1 MRIALVG
8 YGKMG
13 KIIENIAL
21 NRGHQ
26 ISARVNIENYTDI
39 QAINRE
45 NTDVAI
51 EFTQPESVIEN
62 LKTLFKGQ
70 IPVVCGTTG
79 WLKHKPEMD
88 ALCLANDTAFFYA
101 SNYSIGVNIFFK
113 LNEYLARVMQKYPEY
128 QVKIEEIHHT
138 EKKDAPSGTAITL
151 AEGIIK
157 NYPSLKNWINEE
169 SQNKADLSIISRREP
184 QVPGTHTIEYQS
196 PIDLIEIKH
205 LAHSREG
212 FATGAVLAAEWLK
225 DKKGIFGM
233 DDMLAV

>member
-1 MRIALVG
+1 
-8 YGKMG
+8 
-13 KIIENIAL
+13 
-21 NRGHQ
+21 
-26 ISARVNIENYTDI
+26 
-39 QAINRE
+39 
-45 NTDVAI
+45 
-51 EFTQPESVIEN
+51 